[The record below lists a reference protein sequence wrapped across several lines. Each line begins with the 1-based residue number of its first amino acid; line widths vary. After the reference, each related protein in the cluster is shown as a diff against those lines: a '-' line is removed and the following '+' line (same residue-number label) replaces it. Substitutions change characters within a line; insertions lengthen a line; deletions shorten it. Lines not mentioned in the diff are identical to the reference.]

1 MKKSLKSII
10 LIVTL
15 FIGVISISACK
26 NESQSN
32 GEGDNNPDSSNI
44 ESMMDPDTLS
54 ATKQNK
60 IILDSIANFDNRLK
74 ELYSVISQQKASIDR
89 NHSTIESLKRN
100 SFLSILLAWIFAA
113 VSIFTAVFALIK
125 SKQALKLAN
134 KYHHKIEE
142 FNDLLTKYENRVTD
156 ELRNNNTPFS
166 RMSNHEYNMLS
177 SRITKIEQQLNCPS
191 KQVNPQQPPKS
202 PDIPRSPHPNKQKG
216 YFGLPKKMSETEAYF
231 RDLIGSKDSEARFE
245 VIVTDETAEFRP
257 LDGQRY
263 LNDMQSNDTI
273 KMALDIQ
280 GCAPSEASRMAVIR
294 PGNAKLAGGRWV
306 ITKNAS
312 IMLYK

>member
-1 MKKSLKSII
+1 MKQSLKSII

-15 FIGVISISACK
+15 FIGMISISGCK

-32 GEGDNNPDSSNI
+32 GEGNNNPNSSNI

-60 IILDSIANFDNRLK
+60 IIWDSIANFDNRLK
-74 ELYSVISQQKASIDR
+74 KLHLVISQQKASIEK

-100 SFLSILLAWIFAA
+100 SFLSILLAWIIAA

-125 SKQALKLAN
+125 AKRALKLAN
-134 KYHHKIEE
+134 KYHHNIEE
-142 FNDLLTKYENRVTD
+142 FNDSLSRSENRVTD
-156 ELRNNNTPFS
+156 ALRNNNTTLS
-166 RMSNHEYNMLS
+166 RMSNLEYNMLS
-177 SRITKIEQQLNCPS
+177 SRITKIEQQLNCPQ
-191 KQVNPQQPPKS
+191 KQVEPQQPPKS
-202 PDIPRSPHPNKQKG
+202 SDFPRSPHPKKQTG

-231 RDLIGSKDSEARFE
+231 RDLIGSRDSEARFE
-245 VIVTDETAEFRP
+245 VIVTGETAEFRP

-280 GCAPSEASRMAVIR
+280 GCPLSEASRMTVIT
-294 PGNAKLAGGRWV
+294 PGNAKLTGGRWV
-306 ITKNAS
+306 ITRNAS
-312 IMLYK
+312 IKLYK